1 MKEFKVGDLV
11 RKIKGYAFDGI
22 VVAIFQNTKGETRI
36 VAELENNG
44 MLHIFNPEQ
53 LEIRHMNML
62 IWKTSQSENGSL
74 SFEAETPLGIILI
87 ESYYIKGRQEYLIE
101 LPNVFICQASDLESA
116 KEKAVQNLFKIN
128 QRLQKILNL

>member
-44 MLHIFNPEQ
+44 MLHIFNPDQ
-53 LEIRHMNML
+53 LELRI
-62 IWKTSQSENGSL
+62 KSTEN
-74 SFEAETPLGIILI
+74 P
-87 ESYYIKGRQEYLIE
+87 
-101 LPNVFICQASDLESA
+101 
-116 KEKAVQNLFKIN
+116 
-128 QRLQKILNL
+128 